1 MSGVYIHIPF
11 CTSKC
16 PYCDFYSYRC
26 SAEKRREYI
35 DALLDEIATL
45 RRCGK
50 YAGSHFKSDT
60 LYLGGGTPSVLTG
73 EELEEI
79 IITAR
84 KHFCIDENAEITVEC
99 NPSSDIES
107 ILPFLKRAGVN
118 RISLGM
124 QSAVDK
130 ERRTLGRK
138 ADRERITQVIDLLRE
153 QGITNISLD
162 IMLGIPHQ
170 TKESLQETLDFI
182 IRTGVPHVSAYIL
195 KIEEGTYFYKARGK
209 YDFPDEDIVCD
220 FYEECSRMLKD
231 AGFEHYEISNFAK
244 PGYESKHNTKYWQLE
259 DYLGIGPGAHS
270 FIDGQRFF
278 FESDTQ
284 SFIDCKEPVYDGNGG
299 DTEEYIML
307 SMRLKTGINLQYL
320 TEANGEAYA
329 KRIIK
334 KAPLLKEKGLIN
346 YDGNT
351 ISLTEKGMLLS
362 NSIIA
367 EFIY

>member
-11 CTSKC
+11 CISKC

-35 DALLDEIATL
+35 DALLNEITTL

-50 YAGSHFKSDT
+50 YINSHFKADT

-79 IITAR
+79 IITTK
-84 KHFCIDENAEITVEC
+84 KHFLIDENAEITVEC

-138 ADRERITQVIDLLRE
+138 ADKERISQVIALLRE
-153 QGITNISLD
+153 YGITNISLD

-170 TKESLQETLDFI
+170 TKESLNETLDFI
-182 IRTGVPHVSAYIL
+182 IEAGVPHVSAYIL
-195 KIEEGTYFYKARGK
+195 KIEDGTHFHKSREK
-209 YDFPDEDIVCD
+209 YVFPDEDIVCD
-220 FYEECSRMLKD
+220 FYEECSRKLKNAD
-231 AGFEHYEISNFAK
+231 FEHYEISNFAK

-259 DYLGIGPGAHS
+259 DYLGLGPGAHS

-284 SFIDCKEPVYDGNGG
+284 SFIDCKEPVFDGNGG
-299 DTEEYIML
+299 DAEEYIML
-307 SMRLKTGINLQYL
+307 SMRLQTGINLL
-320 TEANGEAYA
+320 CLSELHGEAYA

-346 YDGNT
+346 YDDNT

-362 NSIIA
+362 NSIIT